1 MNGKNNEDFG
11 SRTRQIKGNN
21 GNGDRDKYGRYG
33 DAVNILKEE
42 NEEDD
47 QLSLSPAYRTGQDKG
62 SSSGLKLVSSSNF
75 HNNHELMSSN
85 IVNQSNVQ
93 SKKRKDRL
101 GNVIN

>member
-47 QLSLSPAYRTGQDKG
+47 QLSLSPPHRAGLDKV
-62 SSSGLKLVSSSNF
+62 SSSGLKLVSSSNL
-75 HNNHELMSSN
+75 HNHLESMSGN
-85 IVNQSNVQ
+85 IVSQSNVQ